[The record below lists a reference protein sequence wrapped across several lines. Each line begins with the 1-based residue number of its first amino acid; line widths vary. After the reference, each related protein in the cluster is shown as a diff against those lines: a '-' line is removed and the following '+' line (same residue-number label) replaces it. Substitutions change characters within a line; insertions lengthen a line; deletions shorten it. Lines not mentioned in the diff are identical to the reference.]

1 MHNKEKT
8 KKTFFGLFFIITILV
23 VISLYYEF
31 FKGHSVLGG
40 EFKMRCPVFLQAS
53 SIYEVIKVI
62 GLTNILIGWIYA
74 KIDNK
79 MLSISYSEIL
89 NSQFPLYGLFAMF
102 HFLATLA
109 CIAVSKAGLSES
121 SILLLIATLLG
132 FLYQGIVFYK
142 IILSSKKCEALAKLT
157 WQEKIKDVEDLDI
170 NALNLAGNLPEP
182 GAKYYGSYLEC
193 FTDLF
198 IESLKNDKTKN
209 KFDLILHVWDNLNR
223 KNISEQNLNTRQRE
237 IDIFKRIFKELK
249 RETNSEDIICQIVS
263 AYITYRII
271 DFNSK
276 STDLNITEDFTIL
289 LRDISNIIYALNSA
303 SIEDKCLFEAF
314 SDCARTTIYLLTW
327 VYFFDGRID
336 LTTILREEI
345 PQKVRTSFFDD
356 VIESLFPDYI
366 ENREKLHQAIDFGKK
381 MIKKRIEVKT

>member
-8 KKTFFGLFFIITILV
+8 KKTFFWLFFIITIFV
-23 VISLYYEF
+23 VVSLYYEF

-102 HFLATLA
+102 HFFATLA

-142 IILSSKKCEALAKLT
+142 IILSSKKCEELAKLT
-157 WQEKIKDVEDLDI
+157 WQEKMKDVEDLEI
-170 NALNLAGNLPEP
+170 NVLNLAGNLPEV
-182 GAKYYGSYLEC
+182 GAKYYGSYLKC

-198 IESLKNDKTKN
+198 IESLKNDKTEN
-209 KFDLILHVWDNLNR
+209 KFDLILHVWDNLNIN
-223 KNISEQNLNTRQRE
+223 NISDQNLNTRQRE
-237 IDIFKRIFKELK
+237 IDIFKSIFKGLK
-249 RETNSEDIICQIVS
+249 KATKSEDIICQIVS
-263 AYITYRII
+263 GYITYRII
-271 DFNSK
+271 DFNRK
-276 STDLNITEDFTIL
+276 STDVNITVDFTLL
-289 LRDISNIIYALNSA
+289 LRDVSNIIYTLD
-303 SIEDKCLFEAF
+303 SISSENRVLFESF
-314 SDCARTTIYLLTW
+314 SDSAKTTIYLLTW
-327 VYFFDGRID
+327 VYFFDGRIE

-345 PQKVRTSFFDD
+345 PQKEYTRFFDEIID
-356 VIESLFPDYI
+356 TLFPDYI
-366 ENREKLHQAIDFGKK
+366 KNREKINQAIEFGKN
-381 MIKKRIEVKT
+381 MILKENGG